1 LVGGVVLINVELE
14 VKQVEMPVAIITLS
28 EKMEVF
34 SSAILNGGH
43 AVTDKLMIMEVPKNY
58 DDRDPLTHI
67 KKIRDI
73 LKLPEYTVGLMTAAE
88 VKDVVSISETLYDDI
103 RTFAVATAGL
113 TNIVTAGDVIQDM
126 EERME
131 KSILSRKARYKPGT
145 INIIGVSPIA
155 LTDAAKANAIITMT
169 EAKTAALN
177 TFGYP
182 ETGTTSDAI
191 AIVSPI
197 SDKRQPYCG
206 TGTELGISLARS
218 VKASVRSS
226 VIKRSDFREMGTF
239 VDLLEKF
246 GISKEKLWDA
256 ALKLYLP
263 NPDWKTSDLE
273 KRFFEKLKIY
283 SKDINISSLIQGA
296 MELERLGHMDCIC
309 AMPRGMYDTDP
320 IHLIADEI
328 LGMQLAQYIAGT
340 RGIFE
345 FHRFDRHKPG
355 IIGEL
360 GPFMDDIICGL
371 VGGIMSSI
379 YSELF
384 EGEK

>member
-1 LVGGVVLINVELE
+1 MEIK
-14 VKQVEMPVAIITLS
+14 VKNVEMPVAIIYLS

-34 SSAILNGGH
+34 SSAIMNGGH
-43 AVTDKLMIMEVPKNY
+43 AVTDRLMIMEVPKNY
-58 DDRDPLTHI
+58 DDRDPFTHI
-67 KKIRDI
+67 KRIRDI
-73 LKLPEYTVGLMTAAE
+73 LKLPEHTVGLMTAAE
-88 VKDVVSISETLYDDI
+88 VKDVVSISETLYEDI

-113 TNIVTAGDVIQDM
+113 TNIVTAGDVIEDM

-131 KSILSRKARYKPGT
+131 KSVKSRKARYKPGT
-145 INIIGVSPIA
+145 INIIGVSTIP

-197 SDKRQPYCG
+197 AEKRQTYCG

-218 VKASVRSS
+218 VKGAVRSS
-226 VIKRSDFREMGTF
+226 VIKRSDLREMGTF
-239 VDLLEKF
+239 IDQLDKV
-246 GISKEKLWDA
+246 GISKEKMWDA
-256 ALKLYLP
+256 ALKLYIP
-263 NPDWKTSDLE
+263 NPDWKTDVIE
-273 KRFFEKLKIY
+273 KMFMEKLTIH
-283 SKDINISSLIQGA
+283 SKDINISSLIQAA

-309 AMPRGMYDTDP
+309 AMPRGMFETDP

-379 YSELF
+379 YTELF
-384 EGEK
+384 EEEK